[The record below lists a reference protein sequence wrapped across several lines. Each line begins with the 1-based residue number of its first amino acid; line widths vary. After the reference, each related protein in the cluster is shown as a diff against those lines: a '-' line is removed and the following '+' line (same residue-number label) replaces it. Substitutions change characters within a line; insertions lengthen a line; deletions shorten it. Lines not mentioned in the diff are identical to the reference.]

1 MFLNKNQKRAVLSVL
16 KKAEDEDALILRVYN
31 PSETATIEDNIA
43 FNESVTSWREVSMDE
58 RIRDTNIEMQSFG
71 SMKPCQAR
79 SFQIKL

>member
-1 MFLNKNQKRAVLSVL
+1 VL

-71 SMKPCQAR
+71 SLKPCQAR

>member
-1 MFLNKNQKRAVLSVL
+1 LFLNKNQKGAVLSVL

-71 SMKPCQAR
+71 SLKPCQAR

>member
-1 MFLNKNQKRAVLSVL
+1 MFLNKNQKGAVLSVL